1 MLKTV
6 KEFFQKNSEFFV
18 TLSRVWLVLEPFHL
32 TFVKYSMLVF
42 LYEGLQILE
51 TYSLPG
57 LIHLYDNKVQVWT
70 WGLFFVFLISYDFIF
85 RRFDNFLDYWI
96 IKKHTHEVSQYLK
109 NRVISK
115 FYDLDLAW
123 HDKNDSGKLI
133 GTINKGLDKIN
144 EVIQTLSWEFVPSL
158 TQVILSGIPL
168 AILNWQVS
176 SLLMLT
182 ILVFLKLTLDNHS
195 DLKKMRKSRYDLYYE
210 ESQKSVAMIQS
221 ISTIRYGSSEKVF
234 LASFQD
240 LYRKIVKAGIDEA
253 KKGIF
258 ESQRKRIFVL
268 NSSKRIILFLF
279 LIQLL
284 SGGISLAN
292 LIFSMT
298 LVEKLVNSVWRLSR
312 LFDRLSEASEPAEKL
327 VEFLKQTPVVN
338 DTGTV
343 LETDKKL
350 DIVFDSVNFC
360 YGISKGLDRIS
371 FKANYGQTIALVGL
385 SGSGKSTLISALL
398 RKIEVDGGILVGGVS
413 VKDWK
418 MSSLRELFAVV
429 PQEPYIYDWSI
440 RDNISMQNPLISL
453 DGIIAASKKAG
464 IHETILSFPTGYD
477 NVVGERGIKLSGG
490 QKQRVALA
498 RAFAKPSA
506 RILIL
511 DEATSAQD
519 SQTESEIQVAIQ
531 SYPGTVI
538 IIAHRLSTVQH
549 ADQILVL
556 DQGKIVESGNHKQLI
571 ELGGLYSTLAGHLN
585 LE

>member
-1 MLKTV
+1 
-6 KEFFQKNSEFFV
+6 
-18 TLSRVWLVLEPFHL
+18 
-32 TFVKYSMLVF
+32 
-42 LYEGLQILE
+42 
-51 TYSLPG
+51 
-57 LIHLYDNKVQVWT
+57 
-70 WGLFFVFLISYDFIF
+70 
-85 RRFDNFLDYWI
+85 
-96 IKKHTHEVSQYLK
+96 
-109 NRVISK
+109 
-115 FYDLDLAW
+115 
-123 HDKNDSGKLI
+123 
-133 GTINKGLDKIN
+133 
-144 EVIQTLSWEFVPSL
+144 
-158 TQVILSGIPL
+158 
-168 AILNWQVS
+168 
-176 SLLMLT
+176 
-182 ILVFLKLTLDNHS
+182 
-195 DLKKMRKSRYDLYYE
+195 
-210 ESQKSVAMIQS
+210 
-221 ISTIRYGSSEKVF
+221 
-234 LASFQD
+234 
-240 LYRKIVKAGIDEA
+240 
-253 KKGIF
+253 
-258 ESQRKRIFVL
+258 
-268 NSSKRIILFLF
+268 
-279 LIQLL
+279 
-284 SGGISLAN
+284 
-292 LIFSMT
+292 
-298 LVEKLVNSVWRLSR
+298 
-312 LFDRLSEASEPAEKL
+312 LFDRLSEASEPDEKL

-343 LETDKKL
+343 LETVKNL
-350 DIVFDSVNFC
+350 DIVFNNVNFC

-556 DQGKIVESGNHKQLI
+556 DQGTIVEKGNHKHLI